1 MTDPAAEAR
10 VLVIN
15 SGSSSL
21 KFQLL
26 DPETGT
32 VDASGIV
39 ERIGLERG
47 VASLTAGQQE
57 SSFEGD
63 VPDHGQAMTIV
74 QSLFTDVGLSFA
86 DDRIRAVGHRVVQ
99 GGARYSS
106 PVLIDEQVRWDIHDL
121 GKLAPLHNYA
131 AVDGI
136 DGAKALLPDVPHI
149 AVFDT
154 AFFTAL
160 PEAAA
165 NYALNREVAREYRVR
180 RYGAHGTSHQYIS
193 RTVSDRLAAEGR
205 DVSSLRQIV
214 MHLGNGASASAV
226 LGEQAVE
233 TSMGLTPLEGLVM
246 GTRTGDIDPTIYLHL
261 HRRAGLDAPEID
273 DILNKRS
280 GMIGMCGMSDFR
292 DITAAVEDGDEAAIL
307 AMDVYVH
314 RLRKYLGSYTF
325 VLGGLDV
332 LTFTAGIGENVPMV
346 RERVLTGLEDL
357 GIELD
362 LEANAMRSKEARV
375 ISTPASKTLVMVV
388 PTNEELSIAQQAAE
402 VARERR
408 DGDVP
413 SGAEDARGADCVRG
427 TEGTRGED

>member
-1 MTDPAAEAR
+1 MADPTAPR

-26 DPETGT
+26 DTADGAL
-32 VDASGIV
+32 DASGIV
-39 ERIGLERG
+39 ERVGQDNGTATI
-47 VASLTAGQQE
+47 TAGEQE
-57 SSFEGD
+57 SSFEGA
-63 VPDHGQAMTIV
+63 VADHKAAMTIV
-74 QSLFTDVGLSFA
+74 QSLFADVGLSLS

-99 GGARYSS
+99 GGARYSE
-106 PVLIDEQVRWDIHDL
+106 PVLIDDQVRWDIHDL

-136 DGAKALLPDVPHI
+136 DGAMALLPEVPHV

-165 NYALNREVAREYRVR
+165 NYALNRDIATEYKVR
-180 RYGAHGTSHQYIS
+180 RYGAHGTSHQYVS
-193 RTVSDRLAAEGR
+193 RTVSEQQAAQGR
-205 DVSSLRQIV
+205 DVSGLRQIV

-226 LGEQAVE
+226 LGDRAVE

-246 GTRTGDIDPTIYLHL
+246 GTRTGDIDPTIYAHL
-261 HRRAGLDAPEID
+261 HRRAGLGPAEID

-280 GMIGMCGMSDFR
+280 GMLGMCGMSDFR
-292 DITAAVEDGDEAAIL
+292 DITKAVEEGDEAASL
-307 AMDVYVH
+307 ATEVYVH

-346 RERVLTGLEDL
+346 RERLLSGLEEL

-362 LEANAMRSKEARV
+362 LEANAARSNGARV
-375 ISTPASKTLVMVV
+375 ISTPQSRVTVMIV
-388 PTNEELSIAQQAAE
+388 PTNEELSIAQQASE
-402 VARERR
+402 VAR
-408 DGDVP
+408 
-413 SGAEDARGADCVRG
+413 GA
-427 TEGTRGED
+427 

>member
-1 MTDPAAEAR
+1 MTDSSPTTDAAVAVGAADSTADAR

-26 DPETGT
+26 DPDTGT
-32 VDASGIV
+32 VDAAGIV
-39 ERIGLERG
+39 ERVGQEQG
-47 VASLTAGQQE
+47 TASIAAGAKE
-57 SSFEGD
+57 SSVEGP
-63 VPDHGQAMTIV
+63 VPDHAAGMKIV
-74 QSLFTDVGLSFA
+74 ESLFADVGLSLA

-99 GGARYSS
+99 GGARYAE
-106 PVLIDEQVRWDIHDL
+106 PVLIDDQVRWDIEDL

-131 AVDGI
+131 AVSGI
-136 DGAKALLPDVPHI
+136 DGAKELLPDVPHI

-154 AFFTAL
+154 AFFTGL

-165 NYALNREVAREYRVR
+165 NYALNREIAAEYKVR
-180 RYGAHGTSHQYIS
+180 RYGAHGTSHQYVS
-193 RTVSDRLAAEGR
+193 RAVSERLASQGR
-205 DVSSLRQIV
+205 DVSELRQIV

-226 LGEQAVE
+226 LGDRAVE

-246 GTRTGDIDPTIYLHL
+246 GTRTGDIDPTIYFHL
-261 HRRAGLDAPEID
+261 HRRAGIGPAEID

-280 GMIGMCGMSDFR
+280 GMQGMCGMSDFR
-292 DITAAVEDGDEAAIL
+292 DITTAVEAGDEAAIL
-307 AMDVYVH
+307 ATDVYVH

-346 RERVLTGLEDL
+346 RERLLTGLEDL

-362 LEANAMRSKEARV
+362 LEANATRSKEARV
-375 ISTPASKTLVMVV
+375 ISTPASKTLVMIV
-388 PTNEELSIAQQAAE
+388 PTNEELSIAQQAVA
-402 VARERR
+402 VAR
-408 DGDVP
+408 
-413 SGAEDARGADCVRG
+413 SDA
-427 TEGTRGED
+427 